1 MPLWTSQQRK
11 PAALRWRASGRRNR
25 VSLNMISLP
34 LADFKHLSHIGLDG
48 HTDSFGD
55 LSFLKEGHNLLHQ
68 SSRSEQNLFLACAPP
83 PKPPRVNLEEPI
95 WEKTAS
101 EHRQKSSSLP
111 LLDMEDEDEEQYP
124 KTLINSGQTQT
135 DQIKTDQIKTD
146 QTQTDQ
152 TDSAF
157 TFSLDLGPS
166 ILDAVL
172 QVMEKSSNRH

>member
-11 PAALRWRASGRRNR
+11 PAPLRWRASGRRNR

-101 EHRQKSSSLP
+101 ERRQKSSSLP

-124 KTLINSGQTQT
+124 KTLINTDQTQ
-135 DQIKTDQIKTD
+135 TDQIKTD